1 MAGNAERLMRIA
13 SSTRSPAISARHSR
27 GASRIGRSAASSFG
41 TGPLSEF
48 ARNLDL
54 IQTISVLT
62 LVLAIIFGFDHW
74 LFRVVSGTCF
84 LMFALRP
91 SSLRRPQFWF
101 ALALAG
107 TVTIILTW
115 EQVDNHKYLLVYWTW
130 VLFIVHLFNHPDQ
143 QKRILL
149 FNARFFL
156 CLIFLAASVQ
166 KLSSPSYRS
175 GEMFEHYLYV
185 DPRFAAF
192 GKLIGIHPAVGD
204 AVTRQMHF
212 LRSPF
217 ADVEG
222 NDIHIA
228 GSDRAQIAAMAM
240 TWSDLGL
247 QFTIGALMLFR
258 WPRTEQ
264 IAHVLLLFFIFT
276 TYVPAP
282 VFGFGW
288 ILAIMGFTLA
298 KDKFPKIATVYILSF
313 FAILLYQLPW
323 RDWVLRS

>member
-1 MAGNAERLMRIA
+1 MRIA
-13 SSTRSPAISARHSR
+13 SSTRSPAVSARHSR
-27 GASRIGRSAASSFG
+27 GATTTGRPLASVPGIGR
-41 TGPLSEF
+41 LIEF
-48 ARNLDL
+48 TQSLDL
-54 IQTISVLT
+54 VQTISVLT
-62 LVLAIIFGFDHW
+62 VVSAIIFQVDHW
-74 LFRVVSGTCF
+74 LFRIVSGICF

-107 TVTIILTW
+107 TITIILTW
-115 EQVDNHKYLLVYWTW
+115 EKVDNHKYLLVYWTW
-130 VLFIVHLFNHPDQ
+130 VLFVVHLFREPEQ

-156 CLIFLAASVQ
+156 CLIFLAASAQ

-192 GKLIGIHPAVGD
+192 GKLIGINPEVGD
-204 AVTRQMHF
+204 TVTRKIHF

-222 NDIHIA
+222 NDIHIE
-228 GSDRAQIAAMAM
+228 GSDRARTAAIVM
-240 TWSDLGL
+240 TWWDLGL
-247 QFTIGALMLFR
+247 QLSIGALLLIR
-258 WPRTEQ
+258 KRRTDEL
-264 IAHVLLLFFIFT
+264 AHLLLLFFIFT
-276 TYVPAP
+276 TYLPAP
-282 VFGFGW
+282 VYGFGW
-288 ILAIMGFTLA
+288 ILAVMGFTLA
-298 KDKFPKIATVYILSF
+298 HDKFPKIATGYLLSF

-323 RDWVLRS
+323 RDWVLKS

>member
-1 MAGNAERLMRIA
+1 MKIA
-13 SSTRSPAISARHSR
+13 SSRRSSAISPRQSR
-27 GASRIGRSAASSFG
+27 AATGAELRGGSFG
-41 TGPLSEF
+41 TGRIAEF
-48 ARNLDL
+48 ARSLDL
-54 IQTISVLT
+54 VQTVNLLT
-62 LVLAIIFGFDHW
+62 LVLCLIFGFDHW
-74 LFRVVSGTCF
+74 LFLVVSRICF
-84 LMFALRP
+84 LIFILRP
-91 SSLRRPQFWF
+91 LSLRQPLFWF

-107 TVTIILTW
+107 TITIILTW

-130 VLFIVHLFNHPDQ
+130 VLFVVHLFRDAEQ
-143 QKRILL
+143 QKHILL

-156 CLIFLAASVQ
+156 CLIFLAASAQ
-166 KLSSPSYRS
+166 KLASPSYRS

-192 GKLIGIHPAVGD
+192 GKLVGINPGVGD
-204 AVTRQMHF
+204 VVTRKMHF

-222 NDIHIA
+222 NDIHIE
-228 GSDRAQIAAMAM
+228 GSDRARIAAVAM
-240 TWSDLGL
+240 TWWDLGL
-247 QFTIGALMLFR
+247 QLAIGALLLLR
-258 WPRTEQ
+258 RRRADEV
-264 IAHVLLLFFIFT
+264 AHIVLLFFIFT
-276 TYVPAP
+276 TYLPAP

-298 KDKFPKIATVYILSF
+298 KDKFPRLATAYLLSF

>member
-1 MAGNAERLMRIA
+1 MRTA
-13 SSTRSPAISARHSR
+13 PSTRSATIGVRQSR
-27 GASRIGRSAASSFG
+27 ETRKTGQSHAKSFG
-41 TGPLSEF
+41 TGRLFEF
-48 ARNLDL
+48 VRSLDL
-54 IQTISVLT
+54 IQTVSLLT
-62 LVLAIIFGFDHW
+62 LVLTVIFSFDHW
-74 LFRVVSGTCF
+74 LFLMVSRICF
-84 LMFALRP
+84 LIFILRP
-91 SSLRRPQFWF
+91 FSLRRPQFWF

-107 TVTIILTW
+107 TITIILTW

-130 VLFIVHLFNHPDQ
+130 VLFIVHLFNQPDQ

-156 CLIFLAASVQ
+156 CLIFLAASAQ

-217 ADVEG
+217 ADVDG
-222 NDIHIA
+222 NDIHLQ
-228 GSDRAQIAAMAM
+228 GSDRARSAAIAM
-240 TWSDLGL
+240 TWWDLGL
-247 QFTIGALMLFR
+247 QLSIGALLLIR
-258 WPRTEQ
+258 KRRTDEL
-264 IAHVLLLFFIFT
+264 AHFLLLFFIFT
-276 TYVPAP
+276 TYLPAP

-298 KDKFPKIATVYILSF
+298 KDNFPRITAAYIVSF
-313 FAILLYQLPW
+313 FAILFYQLPW
-323 RDWVLRS
+323 REWVLATN

>member
-1 MAGNAERLMRIA
+1 MKIA
-13 SSTRSPAISARHSR
+13 SSRRSSAINPRQSR
-27 GASRIGRSAASSFG
+27 GASKTGRSAGSSFG
-41 TGPLSEF
+41 VGHLIEF
-48 ARNLDL
+48 TRNLDL

-62 LVLAIIFGFDHW
+62 LVLAIIFQLDHW
-74 LFRVVSGTCF
+74 LFRIVSGICF

-91 SSLRRPQFWF
+91 SSLRQPLFWF

-107 TVTIILTW
+107 TITIILTW

-130 VLFIVHLFNHPDQ
+130 VLFVVHLFRDAEQ
-143 QKRILL
+143 QKHILL

-156 CLIFLAASVQ
+156 CLIFLAASAQ
-166 KLSSPSYRS
+166 KLASPSYRS

-192 GKLIGIHPAVGD
+192 GKLVGINPVVGD
-204 AVTRQMHF
+204 VVTRKMHF

-222 NDIHIA
+222 NDIHIE
-228 GSDRAQIAAMAM
+228 GSDRARIAAVAM
-240 TWSDLGL
+240 TWWDLGL
-247 QFTIGALMLFR
+247 QLAIGALLLLR
-258 WPRTEQ
+258 WRRTDE
-264 IAHVLLLFFIFT
+264 IAHIVLLFFIFT
-276 TYVPAP
+276 TYLPAP

-298 KDKFPKIATVYILSF
+298 KDKFPRIATAYLLSF

>member
-1 MAGNAERLMRIA
+1 MKAS
-13 SSTRSPAISARHSR
+13 SSTRSPAVRPGQSR
-27 GASRIGRSAASSFG
+27 GASITGQPRAGSFG
-41 TGPLSEF
+41 ISRLIQFT
-48 ARNLDL
+48 RDLDL

-62 LVLAIIFGFDHW
+62 LVSAIIFGFDHW
-74 LFRVVSGTCF
+74 LFRIVSGTCF
-84 LMFALRP
+84 LIFALRP

-107 TVTIILTW
+107 TITIILTW
-115 EQVDNHKYLLVYWTW
+115 EQVDNHKYLLDYWLW
-130 VLFIVHLFNHPDQ
+130 VLFVAHLFTQADQ

-156 CLIFLAASVQ
+156 CLIFLAASAQ

-192 GKLIGIHPAVGD
+192 GKLVGINPAVGD
-204 AVTRQMHF
+204 AVTRKMHF

-217 ADVEG
+217 ADVDG
-222 NDIHIA
+222 NDIHIT
-228 GSDRAQIAAMAM
+228 GSDRARIAAVAM
-240 TWSDLGL
+240 TWWDLGL
-247 QFTIGALMLFR
+247 QLTIGTLLLIR
-258 WPRTEQ
+258 KPRSDE

-276 TYVPAP
+276 TYIPAP

-288 ILAIMGFTLA
+288 IVGIMGFTLA
-298 KDKFPKIATVYILSF
+298 KDKFPRITAAYIICF

-323 RDWVLRS
+323 RDWVLKS

>member
-1 MAGNAERLMRIA
+1 MAGNAERLMRSA
-13 SSTRSPAISARHSR
+13 SSTRSPAISGRQSR
-27 GASRIGRSAASSFG
+27 GASTTGQSVANSSRIGSLAGF
-41 TGPLSEF
+41 T
-48 ARNLDL
+48 RNLDL

-62 LVLAIIFGFDHW
+62 LVSAIIFGFDHW
-74 LFRVVSGTCF
+74 LFRIVAGTCF

-107 TVTIILTW
+107 TITIILTW

-130 VLFIVHLFNHPDQ
+130 VLFVVHLFREPEQ
-143 QKRILL
+143 QKRVVL

-156 CLIFLAASVQ
+156 CLAFLAASGQ

-192 GKLIGIHPAVGD
+192 GKLIGIDPARGE
-204 AVTRQMHF
+204 AATRQMHF

-217 ADVEG
+217 ADVDN
-222 NDIHIA
+222 NDIQIV
-228 GSDRAQIAAMAM
+228 GSDRARIAAVVM
-240 TWSDLGL
+240 TWWDLGL
-247 QFTIGALMLFR
+247 QLSIGALLLFR
-258 WPRTEQ
+258 WRRTDE
-264 IAHVLLLFFIFT
+264 IGHVLLLFFIFT
-276 TYVPAP
+276 TYIPAP

-298 KDKFPKIATVYILSF
+298 KDKFPRIAAAYILCF
-313 FAILLYQLPW
+313 FAILIYQLPW
-323 RDWVLRS
+323 RDWVLSS